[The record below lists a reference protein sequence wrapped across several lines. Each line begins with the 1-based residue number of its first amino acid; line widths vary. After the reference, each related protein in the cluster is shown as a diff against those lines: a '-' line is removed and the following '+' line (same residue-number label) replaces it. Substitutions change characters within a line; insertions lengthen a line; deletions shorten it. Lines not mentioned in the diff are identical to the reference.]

1 MKLGKEALHA
11 AGHEQEAIEV
21 PTEDLVEIAAG
32 EGSIW
37 SKIKGAAEKG
47 AKFGWNHRAEIMK
60 LGKEALHAA
69 GHVEIPEVPEDD
81 LAEIANSEGS
91 IWSKIKGAAEKGAKF
106 GWNHRAEIM
115 KLGKE
120 ALHAAGH
127 EQQ

>member
-32 EGSIW
+32 EGSFW

-47 AKFGWNHRAEIMK
+47 AKFGWAHRAEIMK

-69 GHVEIPEVPEDD
+69 GHVEIPDED
-81 LAEIANSEGS
+81 LMEIANSEGS
-91 IWSKIKGAAEKGAKF
+91 FWSKLKSAAKKGVQF
-106 GWNHRAEIM
+106 GLAHR
-115 KLGKE
+115 
-120 ALHAAGH
+120 
-127 EQQ
+127 